1 MFDPHHNPI
10 LGYTLL
16 DKSHTVIYLDRKWID
31 PVFHSEARA
40 LEAAAEYNRQ
50 AEVHKVGPLWL
61 EGTFNVVLYDEG
73 DLKFDG
79 PTAKRFVEA
88 LKIRGMVPNKKATRR
103 IDVTV
108 LENRYSCRELFGDI
122 DYNRNVAL
130 EQSG

>member
-1 MFDPHHNPI
+1 MVDPNHNPI
-10 LGYTLL
+10 LGFTLL
-16 DKSHTVIYLDRKWID
+16 DKNHTVIYLDRKWID

-40 LEAAAEYNRQ
+40 LEAAAEYGRQ

-88 LKIRGMVPNKKATRR
+88 LKIRGMVPNKKAARH
-103 IDVTV
+103 IDPTV
-108 LENRYSCRELFGDI
+108 LENKYSCRELFGDI

-130 EQSG
+130 EQ